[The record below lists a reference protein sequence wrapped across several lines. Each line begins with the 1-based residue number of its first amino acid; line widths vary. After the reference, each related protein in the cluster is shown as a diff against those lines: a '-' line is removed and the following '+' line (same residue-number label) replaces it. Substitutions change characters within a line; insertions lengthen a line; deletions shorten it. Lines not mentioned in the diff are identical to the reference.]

1 MRPTLFLLISL
12 LALTGFAADTPAEAP
27 AKKPNRQTRGPN
39 VLPETVA
46 GVDDAELA
54 KIRQALTATFQEE
67 AIVAARARLNDVR
80 ERGRFT
86 KGRNEAE
93 DLRLDAEKAR
103 DILVKLTLDAAL
115 KHDPSLSK
123 DAVVLT
129 LNAIEETMKKRG
141 QEAQQKA
148 REKTIAEEKLAKKD
162 APADKPA
169 APVPQAEPAKPLT
182 PAQLLAD
189 VEGVSAEDMKKFRA
203 AAAAAQRDAAVME
216 LKVKQQEMRKQ
227 AEFASNDEKKGMRGE
242 FEALMADLR
251 KAQIAA
257 VTKAAPS
264 LSNDTIEKIMDA
276 IGERA
281 KAAAK
286 KAPTKAGKTPLKPF
300 PFGEKK

>member
-1 MRPTLFLLISL
+1 MRSALFLLTSL
-12 LALTGFAADTPAEAP
+12 LALASFAADSPSDAP
-27 AKKPNRQTRGPN
+27 AKQPGRQTRGPN

-54 KIRQALTATFQEE
+54 KIRQALMATYQEE

-93 DLRLDAEKAR
+93 DLRLDAENAR

-162 APADKPA
+162 APADKPT

-189 VEGVSAEDMKKFRA
+189 VEGVSAEDMKKFRG

-286 KAPTKAGKTPLKPF
+286 KAPAKAGKTPLKPF

>member
-1 MRPTLFLLISL
+1 MRPALFLLASL
-12 LALTGFAADTPAEAP
+12 LALAGFAADTPSDTP
-27 AKKPNRQTRGPN
+27 AKKPSRQAKGPN
-39 VLPETVA
+39 VLPENVD

-54 KIRQALTATFQEE
+54 KIRLALTATFQEE
-67 AIVAARARLNDVR
+67 AIVAARKRLNDIR

-103 DILVKLTLDAAL
+103 DAMVKATLDAAL
-115 KHDPSLSK
+115 KQDPSLSK

-148 REKTIAEEKLAKKD
+148 RAKTIAEEKLAKKD
-162 APADKPA
+162 APADKA
-169 APVPQAEPAKPLT
+169 TAPVAQAEPAKPLT
-182 PAQLLAD
+182 PAQLLTD
-189 VEGVSAEDMKKFRA
+189 VEGVSAEDMKKFRGA
-203 AAAAAQRDAAVME
+203 AVAAQRDAAVME

-242 FEALMADLR
+242 FEALMADMR

-286 KAPTKAGKTPLKPF
+286 KAPAKAGKTPLKPF

>member
-1 MRPTLFLLISL
+1 MRPTLFLLTSL
-12 LALTGFAADTPAEAP
+12 LALASFAADTPAEAP
-27 AKKPNRQTRGPN
+27 AKKPNRQTKGAN
-39 VLPETVA
+39 ILPETVT

-286 KAPTKAGKTPLKPF
+286 KAPAKAGKTPLKPF

>member
-1 MRPTLFLLISL
+1 MRPALFLLASL
-12 LALTGFAADTPAEAP
+12 LALAGVAADSPSDAP
-27 AKKPNRQTRGPN
+27 AKKLSRQAKGPN
-39 VLPETVA
+39 VLPETVT

-54 KIRQALTATFQEE
+54 KIRQALMATYQEE
-67 AIVAARARLNDVR
+67 AIVAARTRLNDVR

-103 DILVKLTLDAAL
+103 DTLVKLTLDAAL

-162 APADKPA
+162 APADKPTV
-169 APVPQAEPAKPLT
+169 PVAQAEPAKPVT

-189 VEGVSAEDMKKFRA
+189 VEGVSAEDMKKFRGA
-203 AAAAAQRDAAVME
+203 AVAAQRDAAVME

-276 IGERA
+276 ISERA

-286 KAPTKAGKTPLKPF
+286 KAPAKAGKTPLKPF

>member
-1 MRPTLFLLISL
+1 MRPALFLLASL
-12 LALTGFAADTPAEAP
+12 LALAGVAADSPSDTPAKKLSRQ
-27 AKKPNRQTRGPN
+27 AKGPN
-39 VLPETVA
+39 VFPETVA

-54 KIRQALTATFQEE
+54 KIRQALMATFQED
-67 AIVAARARLNDVR
+67 AIVAARERLNDVR

-103 DILVKLTLDAAL
+103 DAMVKATLDAVL

-162 APADKPA
+162 APADKPTV
-169 APVPQAEPAKPLT
+169 PVAQAEPAKPMT

-189 VEGVSAEDMKKFRA
+189 VEGVSAEDMKKFRVA
-203 AAAAAQRDAAVME
+203 AVAAQRDAAVME

-264 LSNDTIEKIMDA
+264 LSNDTVEKIMDA

-286 KAPTKAGKTPLKPF
+286 KAPAKAGKTPLKPF

>member
-1 MRPTLFLLISL
+1 MRPALFLLASL
-12 LALTGFAADTPAEAP
+12 LALAGVAADSPSDTPA
-27 AKKPNRQTRGPN
+27 KKLSRQARGPN
-39 VLPETVA
+39 VFPETVA

-54 KIRQALTATFQEE
+54 KIRQALMATYQEE
-67 AIVAARARLNDVR
+67 AIVAARTRLNDVR

-103 DILVKLTLDAAL
+103 DTLVKLTLDAAL
-115 KHDPSLSK
+115 KHDSSLSK

-162 APADKPA
+162 VPADKPT
-169 APVPQAEPAKPLT
+169 APVAQAEPAKPMT
-182 PAQLLAD
+182 PTQLLAD
-189 VEGVSAEDMKKFRA
+189 VEGVSAEDMKKFRVA
-203 AAAAAQRDAAVME
+203 AVAAQRDAAVME

-276 IGERA
+276 ISERA

-286 KAPTKAGKTPLKPF
+286 KAPAKAGKTPLKPF

>member
-1 MRPTLFLLISL
+1 MRPALFLLASL
-12 LALTGFAADTPAEAP
+12 LALAGFAADSPADTP
-27 AKKPNRQTRGPN
+27 AKKPGRQAKGAN
-39 VLPETVA
+39 ILPETVT
-46 GVDDAELA
+46 GVDNAELG

-67 AIVAARARLNDVR
+67 AIVAARKRLNDVR

-103 DILVKLTLDAAL
+103 DTLVKLTLDAAL

-129 LNAIEETMKKRG
+129 LNAIEETVKKRG

-148 REKTIAEEKLAKKD
+148 REKAAAEEKLAKKD
-162 APADKPA
+162 APAEKPA
-169 APVPQAEPAKPLT
+169 APVAQAEPAKPLT

-189 VEGVSAEDMKKFRA
+189 VEGVSADDMKKFRL
-203 AAAAAQRDAAVME
+203 AAAAAQRDAAVKE

-242 FEALMADLR
+242 FEALMTDLR

-264 LSNDTIEKIMDA
+264 LSKETIEKIMDA
-276 IGERA
+276 IEERA

-286 KAPTKAGKTPLKPF
+286 KAPAKAGKTPLKPF